1 MEIDSMEIRSNSKTI
16 ILLKLFCFSLCFL
29 CTTFSAE
36 AFPKEAHQK
45 TVVIDAG
52 HGGKDPGT
60 VVGKAKEKNVV
71 LDIALKLGKLIRQNQ
86 GNIKVVFI
94 RDGDYFVPLMDRAN
108 IANKVNADLFIS
120 IHANYCD
127 NPEINGTE
135 TYVLGLHRTEDN
147 LNVAKKENSVILL
160 EDDYSTRYEGFN
172 PNLSESYI
180 MFELIQDTFL
190 DQSVSFAT
198 ILQSNFKELAQR
210 HDREVRQAG
219 FLVLRETAMPSVLIE
234 TGYLSNKKEN
244 AFLLTEGGRSEIAQS
259 IYGSLISY
267 LNKLGAK
274 DNLPAKTD
282 KVIKPGTPVVQ
293 KQQTAKQK
301 GKSNREFEPS
311 TYEPV
316 VRETKSPA
324 VPKIAELKIAPDS
337 TPSAVSKPS
346 VVKSTENHPV
356 GKKSQIS
363 SIHPDNSSAQKA
375 TEIKES
381 DSPTPE
387 AKLTY
392 AIQIGVFSKKVD
404 GTSKIFNDIP
414 HIREIQVDGKYK
426 YFCSES
432 DKFQTTKS
440 DYPEVA
446 RMFPDAF
453 IVSIRNN
460 QTRMVWKGDP
470 KK

>member
-1 MEIDSMEIRSNSKTI
+1 MESDSMKIGSSGKGNFLR
-16 ILLKLFCFSLCFL
+16 KLFCLMMLSFCAVFAADALQ
-29 CTTFSAE
+29 
-36 AFPKEAHQK
+36 KEAHQK

-94 RDGDYFVPLMDRAN
+94 RDGDYFVPLMDRAQ
-108 IANKVNADLFIS
+108 IANKINADLFIS

-244 AFLLTEGGRSEIAQS
+244 AFLLTDGGRAEIAQS
-259 IYGSLISY
+259 IYGSLVSY

-274 DNLPAKTD
+274 DNLPAKTEKVVKSENPPVQKQ
-282 KVIKPGTPVVQ
+282 KVIKP
-293 KQQTAKQK
+293 K
-301 GKSNREFEPS
+301 GKPQREFEPS
-311 TYEPV
+311 TYQPSP
-316 VRETKSPA
+316 REIKSPA
-324 VPKIAELKIAPDS
+324 PSVTADLKS
-337 TPSAVSKPS
+337 TPDTTPAAITKPS
-346 VVKSTENHPV
+346 SDKPAE
-356 GKKSQIS
+356 KKTSAKITSSSGNSASSS
-363 SIHPDNSSAQKA
+363 SIQKA
-375 TEIKES
+375 PEKKES
-381 DSPTPE
+381 GSQEVKP
-387 AKLTY
+387 TY
-392 AIQIGVFSKKVD
+392 AIQIGVFSKKMD
-404 GTSKIFNDIP
+404 GGSKVFKDIP
-414 HIREIQVDGKYK
+414 HLKEIQVDGKFK

-432 DKFQTTKS
+432 DNFQTTKS
-440 DYPEVA
+440 DFPEIVKK
-446 RMFPDAF
+446 FPDAF
-453 IVSIRNN
+453 IVSIKDNH
-460 QTRMVWKGDP
+460 TKMVWKGDS

>member
-1 MEIDSMEIRSNSKTI
+1 MEIRSSSRAI
-16 ILLKLFCFSLCFL
+16 FLLKLFCFSLCFL
-29 CTTFSAE
+29 CSVFSAE
-36 AFPKEAHQK
+36 ALQKEAHQK

-71 LDIALKLGKLIRQNQ
+71 LDIALKLGKLIRQYQ

-244 AFLLTEGGRSEIAQS
+244 AFLLTDAGRSEIAQS

-274 DNLPAKTD
+274 DNLPAKTE
-282 KVIKPGTPVVQ
+282 KVIKPETPVVQ
-293 KQQTAKQK
+293 KQKTAKQK

-316 VRETKSPA
+316 ARETKLPA
-324 VPKIAELKIAPDS
+324 PSKTAEVKIAPDS
-337 TPSAVSKPS
+337 TPSSVSKS
-346 VVKSTENHPV
+346 SGIRSTENQPTAKKVPV
-356 GKKSQIS
+356 TSNQPG
-363 SIHPDNSSAQKA
+363 NSSAQKA
-375 TEIKES
+375 PEIKES
-381 DSPTPE
+381 ESSIQE

-404 GTSKIFNDIP
+404 VGSKLFKDIP
-414 HIREIQVDGKYK
+414 HIREILVDGKYK

-432 DKFQTTKS
+432 DKFQTTKA
-440 DYPEVA
+440 DFPEVIKK
-446 RMFPDAF
+446 FSDAF
-453 IVSIRNN
+453 IVSIKNN

-470 KK
+470 QK